1 METTENKTS
10 YVKDTFAE
18 YLGKKDHLA
27 SSDIKAFL
35 KSPKMFYYKKFEE
48 QKKEEAER
56 HYSIGSALHE
66 MVLEPELFMQNYIIA
81 PKFDKRTKDGKAGY
95 EAFMQIAQGKT
106 IVFEDE
112 MEMIQKMSENA
123 MKNEILTDLI
133 KDSYRELSIYTVD
146 KKTGL
151 KIRLRPDSFSNNK
164 STMTDIKTCLD
175 SSPRKFKSDVYSYG
189 YSISAAYYMDFAN
202 KENYV
207 FAAMEKQQP
216 YQVSLYI
223 LDDDMIE
230 YGRQQYRMGLDL
242 IKWSFD
248 NNYWCDYNEF
258 EILKECYHLGNLDDF
273 MEIKTKS
280 NRITVLR

>member
-1 METTENKTS
+1 
-10 YVKDTFAE
+10 
-18 YLGKKDHLA
+18 
-27 SSDIKAFL
+27 
-35 KSPKMFYYKKFEE
+35 
-48 QKKEEAER
+48 
-56 HYSIGSALHE
+56 
-66 MVLEPELFMQNYIIA
+66 
-81 PKFDKRTKDGKAGY
+81 
-95 EAFMQIAQGKT
+95 
-106 IVFEDE
+106 
-112 MEMIQKMSENA
+112 
-123 MKNEILTDLI
+123 
-133 KDSYRELSIYTVD
+133 
-146 KKTGL
+146 
-151 KIRLRPDSFSNNK
+151 
-164 STMTDIKTCLD
+164 
-175 SSPRKFKSDVYSYG
+175 
-189 YSISAAYYMDFAN
+189 MDFAN